1 MKYLIMASA
10 LFGSLSAMPAM
21 AFESTTDIVVRSL
34 YATQQVSSSF
44 SNDKVILAAQGDA
57 ATFVATN
64 GEVRGAHIEAAI
76 HKIRMQYPD
85 LNVTDLELAEAI
97 LAQ

>member
-1 MKYLIMASA
+1 MKYLITTLGLMSA
-10 LFGSLSAMPAM
+10 ICTLPAL

-44 SNDKVILAAQGDA
+44 SNDKIVLAAQGDA
-57 ATFVATN
+57 ATFVATK
-64 GEVRGAHIEAAI
+64 GEIRGAHIEAAI
-76 HKIRMQYPD
+76 NKIRTQYPD
-85 LNVTDLELAEAI
+85 LKITDIELAEAI

>member
-1 MKYLIMASA
+1 MKYLITA
-10 LFGSLSAMPAM
+10 LGLVGAIYTLPAQ

-44 SNDKVILAAQGDA
+44 SNDKIILAAKGDA
-57 ATFVATN
+57 ATFVATS
-64 GEVRGAHIEAAI
+64 GEVRGTHIEAAI
-76 HKIRMQYPD
+76 HRIRTQYPD
-85 LNVTDLELAEAI
+85 LKVTDIELAEAI

>member
-1 MKYLIMASA
+1 MYA
-10 LFGSLSAMPAM
+10 LPTM

-44 SNDKVILAAQGDA
+44 SNDKVVLAAQSDA
-57 ATFVATN
+57 ATFVATE
-64 GEVRGAHIEAAI
+64 GKVRGAQIEAAI
-76 HKIRMQYPD
+76 HKIRTQYPD
-85 LNVTDLELAEAI
+85 LNLTDLELAEAI